1 MTDDTPVNFTHI
13 AESFELA
20 MRAHDQIPDGAAD
33 EVVNTVEEAAANND
47 PHLMWESDYEE
58 FMAILDGILG
68 GIYDNGYGE
77 QVKQLDDLRAKLEP
91 ANE

>member
-20 MRAHDQIPDGAAD
+20 MKAHDQIPDDAAD
-33 EVVNTVEEAAANND
+33 EVVNTVEEAVANHEG
-47 PHLMWESDYEE
+47 HLMWESDYDE
-58 FMAILDGILG
+58 FMAILDGVLD

-91 ANE
+91 IDE